1 MQLFVCG
8 GNDRRSVVLNV
19 QAGEN
24 IGEVLNK
31 YQLKE
36 GFPPDALRVTFQ
48 GKLLDH
54 DKTLDSYG
62 IKHGDSLNAIVT
74 NKKRFR
80 VPRDFYFPSSGG
92 REVWQAER
100 GRGVPMRVPCDVLPV
115 LPMCQGVEL
124 TISESSP
131 ENRYR
136 LSLAINRGLKEMV
149 QIVGADGAE
158 PRAGLFDIKSH
169 DKVFQVAEYSF
180 SDLKPE
186 FEGEHSTVV
195 SILSSVD
202 MSSASSVHER
212 QTALIGDAGRR
223 EAKYLN
229 ARAQLRKARQTILH
243 MERTISARGRTID
256 EQQRATQEL
265 TNTIDMK
272 DGIIQERDAAILS
285 IQADNTRLGQQNA
298 TLEAERLRGDRLVC

>member
-1 MQLFVCG
+1 
-8 GNDRRSVVLNV
+8 VLNV

-92 REVWQAER
+92 RE
-100 GRGVPMRVPCDVLPV
+100 
-115 LPMCQGVEL
+115 GVEL